1 MNIQNWNNSMY
12 VIIGIALLSFF
23 WRVCPSDH
31 GGQAAFYVFWLSVFG
46 SITYAG
52 NTGNVKNDDKFHLKR
67 IFSFVF
73 LVNLTMDI
81 SL

>member
-12 VIIGIALLSFF
+12 VIIGIALLSFV

>member
-12 VIIGIALLSFF
+12 VIIGIALLSFV

-52 NTGNVKNDDKFHLKR
+52 NTGNVKNDDKFHPER
-67 IFSFVF
+67 AFSFAV
-73 LVNLTMDI
+73 LVNLTMCI
-81 SL
+81 